1 MRPWAARQRC
11 GRTQFQQTGHNHTY
25 ASSAFG
31 AWFAGKGRILL
42 APQGTRLIGEYDS
55 QVAFGQSRALVVWKR
70 MIVPNGTSLEIDSL
84 PATDMEGYAGLADSV
99 DFHTWSLVKSIGLS
113 TLLGLTG
120 QMGDSDDSDLVKA
133 LREATRQNGNQA
145 GQQIV
150 EKQLSVQPTIK
161 VRPGWPLRII
171 VHKDL
176 ILKPYE
182 PMVSSWPN

>member
-1 MRPWAARQRC
+1 M
-11 GRTQFQQTGHNHTY
+11 
-25 ASSAFG
+25 
-31 AWFAGKGRILL
+31 

-182 PMVSSWPN
+182 PMVSSWSN